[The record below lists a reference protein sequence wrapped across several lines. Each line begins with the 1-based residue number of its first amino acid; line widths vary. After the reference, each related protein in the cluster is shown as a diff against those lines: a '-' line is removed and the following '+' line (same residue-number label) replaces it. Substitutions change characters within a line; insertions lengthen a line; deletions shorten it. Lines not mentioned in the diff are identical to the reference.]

1 LLFLEKIVAHSRL
14 NSNRTTNLHEAFRDA
29 LDYLEDSKLV
39 NFKDFDQDNDGYIDS
54 ITFLHSGYGAEWN
67 SRDCEGRN
75 RKDRIW
81 SHKWVLWSDRSG
93 AYRGPWESKDKVK
106 VWDYHI
112 SPALWGICD
121 SEIGRVGVI
130 AHETGHFLG
139 LPVRM
144 SLAKQLELYLLCI
157 VFFRHSLIIYF
168 CFQDLYDSNGGGR
181 GLGKFCMMA
190 SSWGWDGEQYYP
202 GHMSAWAKM
211 MMGWLKPKTPVYGVN
226 LITNVEEESSENQL
240 YMIGEEFGFPSGEYL
255 LIENRQKKG
264 LDSLLPQG
272 GLAIYHIDGNAGFD
286 DEGYPGQ
293 IDDEGTPKEKKWPEN
308 GRHYRVALLQ
318 ADGNYNLERGN
329 NKGGSLDL
337 FHADEVN
344 QILPSVD
351 SEGPFPNTDSY
362 KKGNLLHT
370 GIEIYDISA
379 SGDIM
384 SFAFTD
390 PNARVILDP
399 PTRSPSQ
406 EPTPVPSAVPSRE
419 PSRSPS
425 KSPEASTDSSTQP
438 SHLRP
443 SSMPSRGPTGTP
455 SVSMEP
461 SASLPSSHPSLGPS
475 GAPSSEPSS
484 LPSGRPSLRPSFAPS
499 FRPTSWSSA
508 PSVMPSALPSLS
520 PSSNP
525 TDQPTDAPRVCAA
538 KNKPCDRNAD
548 CCKNKC
554 KKSTCKK

>member
-272 GLAIYHIDGNAGFD
+272 GLAIYHVDGNSGFN

-293 IDDEGTPKEKKWPEN
+293 TGYDKKWPEN
-308 GRHYRVALLQ
+308 NRHYRVALLQ
-318 ADGNYNLERGN
+318 ADGNYDLERGN
-329 NKGGSLDL
+329 NAGGSLDL
-337 FHADEVN
+337 FRADYVN
-344 QILPSVD
+344 QLLPSVD
-351 SEGPFPNTDSY
+351 SEGPYPNTDSY
-362 KKGNLLHT
+362 KKGNLFQT
-370 GIEIYDISA
+370 GIEIYNITA

-390 PNARVILDP
+390 PNAPIIDP

-406 EPTPVPSAVPSRE
+406 EPSPV
-419 PSRSPS
+419 
-425 KSPEASTDSSTQP
+425 SS
-438 SHLRP
+438 
-443 SSMPSRGPTGTP
+443 
-455 SVSMEP
+455 
-461 SASLPSSHPSLGPS
+461 SLLSGGPS
-475 GAPSSEPSS
+475 P
-484 LPSGRPSLRPSFAPS
+484 RP
-499 FRPTSWSSA
+499 SSA
-508 PSVMPSALPSLS
+508 PSSGPTWSSVPSSMPSALPSLRPS
-520 PSSNP
+520 PDP
-525 TDQPTDAPRVCAA
+525 TEQPTDAPQVCAA
-538 KNKPCDRNAD
+538 KRERCVHNAD
-548 CCKNKC
+548 CCKKKC
-554 KKSTCKK
+554 KKSKCKK